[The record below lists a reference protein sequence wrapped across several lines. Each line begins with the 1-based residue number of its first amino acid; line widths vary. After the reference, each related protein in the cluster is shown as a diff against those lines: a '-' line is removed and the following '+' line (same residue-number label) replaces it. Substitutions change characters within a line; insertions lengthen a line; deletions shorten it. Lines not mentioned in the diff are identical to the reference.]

1 MQGQVVQFTFESYIH
16 TSHNHYYYINISWL
30 HK

>member
-16 TSHNHYYYINISWL
+16 NPHNHYYYINISWL